1 MNEGGGRFRKETI
14 YTAPHPA
21 FGTNGLQLVDL
32 DGDGDLDVL
41 LTNGDVLDQPYVL
54 KPYHSLIWLENRGS
68 FPFMPHRLADCYG
81 AGGPAVADFD
91 GNGLLD
97 IAFAVFLPVESFPQR
112 VPQRLESVV
121 LLEQV
126 APRKFV
132 RHALESQTCDHLACA
147 AGDLDGDG
155 RPELVIGDFVPG
167 GGVTV
172 WHNTAEKQGRA
183 TAIMDTPRVG
193 R

>member
-1 MNEGGGRFRKETI
+1 M
-14 YTAPHPA
+14 
-21 FGTNGLQLVDL
+21 
-32 DGDGDLDVL
+32 
-41 LTNGDVLDQPYVL
+41 
-54 KPYHSLIWLENRGS
+54 
-68 FPFMPHRLADCYG
+68 ADCYG
-81 AGGPAVADFD
+81 AGSPAVADFD

-97 IAFAVFLPVESFPQR
+97 IAFAVFLLVESFSQR
-112 VPQRLESVV
+112 VPQRLEAVV

-126 APRKFV
+126 APGKFV
-132 RHALESQTCDHLACA
+132 HDALESHTCDHQACA

-167 GGVTV
+167 GRPGGGVTV

-183 TAIMDTPRVG
+183 TAIVDTPRVG